1 MSALQGS
8 NFYHSTAEELQSLSS
23 LTEEAK
29 LYREAA
35 KDVLSRPKNKGA
47 GPEEKDLIMASRT
60 LDDLLKT
67 VNEEKEKNKLLNQNH
82 SSAFSKS
89 AKSVV
94 DTLSRFE
101 NAITSMAQASMLSL
115 SEPLRKLILF

>member
-1 MSALQGS
+1 MSTTQES
-8 NFYHSTAEELQSLSS
+8 NIYLSTADQLQALSS

-35 KDVLSRPKNKGA
+35 KDVLSRPKNRDA
-47 GPEEKDLIMASRT
+47 GPQEKALIMSGRT

-67 VNEEKEKNKLLNQNH
+67 VNEEREKNKLLKKSH
-82 SSAFSKS
+82 PSAFSRS

-94 DTLSRFE
+94 DTLNRFE
-101 NAITSMAQASMLSL
+101 KAITNMAQASMWLSL
-115 SEPLRKLILF
+115 KAFED

>member
-1 MSALQGS
+1 MSASQGS

-35 KDVLSRPKNKGA
+35 KDVLSRPKNKSA

-67 VNEEKEKNKLLNQNH
+67 VNEEREKNELLKQNH
-82 SSAFSKS
+82 SSAFSTS
-89 AKSVV
+89 AKSIV
-94 DTLSRFE
+94 DTLNRFE
-101 NAITSMAQASMLSL
+101 KAITSMAQAST
-115 SEPLRKLILF
+115 

>member
-1 MSALQGS
+1 MSASQGS
-8 NFYHSTAEELQSLSS
+8 NFYHSTATELQSLSS

-47 GPEEKDLIMASRT
+47 SPKEKDLIMASRT

-67 VNEEKEKNKLLNQNH
+67 VDEEREKNKLLKQNH
-82 SSAFSKS
+82 SSAFSRS
-89 AKSVV
+89 AKSLA
-94 DTLSRFE
+94 DTLNRFE
-101 NAITSMAQASMLSL
+101 KAITSMAQASM
-115 SEPLRKLILF
+115 